1 MCAFPAAG
9 RWSSACLPAC
19 SPSVDTWSVQSGE
32 FRWGFFLHKFCALML
47 LFQVAH
53 VHCSRA
59 LSQVLRQD
67 GRDVPDGETVR

>member
-1 MCAFPAAG
+1 
-9 RWSSACLPAC
+9 
-19 SPSVDTWSVQSGE
+19 
-32 FRWGFFLHKFCALML
+32 ML